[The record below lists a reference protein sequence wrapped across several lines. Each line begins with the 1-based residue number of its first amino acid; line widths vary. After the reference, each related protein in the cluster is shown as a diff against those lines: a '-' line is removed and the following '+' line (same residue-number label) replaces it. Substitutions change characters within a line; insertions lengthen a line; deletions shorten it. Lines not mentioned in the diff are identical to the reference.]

1 MRKLSLIVM
10 LFITMNALTQK
21 TTKIKKYC
29 NDFMCLET
37 EYSKIVCKDGKSTIT
52 NKVTGGQEPYTYVY
66 LTVKDT
72 VLDTLAVTID
82 NSFDVYPGLH
92 RVRITDSEGHTIETK
107 IKNQTYSWIS
117 IQDSSI
123 QMEVI
128 SDITYPKNK
137 KSNGK
142 IKIEKVKNGKEKF
155 TYVWSN
161 GEIKDEIKRLKVGD
175 YSVVIT
181 DGRGCTV
188 TENYTLSKFKKSLTN
203 VDRSIVEDS
212 VENSDQIFLGLNY
225 PNPAENP
232 TKIQYVVPSNSKSYL
247 HFVNESGDVKIKKL
261 DSNESIINIDPTEF
275 RNGKYYYYLYVD
287 GRIIENDS
295 NGDYINSHV
304 MLIINN

>member
-1 MRKLSLIVM
+1 M
-10 LFITMNALTQK
+10 TALTQK
-21 TTKIKKYC
+21 TTKIEKSC

-37 EYSKIVCKDGKSTIT
+37 EYSEIVCKDGKSTIT
-52 NKVTGGQEPYTYVY
+52 SKVTGGQEPYTYVY

-72 VLDTLAVTID
+72 VLDTLAVTLD

-107 IKNQTYSWIS
+107 IKNQTYSWIY

-287 GRIIENDS
+287 GRIIEKDS
-295 NGDYINSHV
+295 NGYYINSHV